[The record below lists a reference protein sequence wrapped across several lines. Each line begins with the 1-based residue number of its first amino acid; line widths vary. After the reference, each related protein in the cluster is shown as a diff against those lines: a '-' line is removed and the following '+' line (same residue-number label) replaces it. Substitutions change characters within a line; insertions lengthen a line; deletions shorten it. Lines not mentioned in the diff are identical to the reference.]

1 VAALLSC
8 LADSVAC
15 SVYSHRPL
23 LLLSLLLLPLLL
35 LGLLL
40 LLLLLLGLL
49 TNGVHLLLLLS
60 RLTRRI
66 HVTPAAAAAGPA
78 HPCDTYDA
86 AAVTAP
92 ACP

>member
-1 VAALLSC
+1 LLSC
-8 LADSVAC
+8 RVESVAC
-15 SVYSHRPL
+15 SVYRHRPL
-23 LLLSLLLLPLLL
+23 LLLSLLLPLLL
-35 LGLLL
+35 LGLLLL

-60 RLTRRI
+60 RLTRRV

-78 HPCDTYDA
+78 HPWDTYDA

-92 ACP
+92 ARP

>member
-8 LADSVAC
+8 RVESVAC
-15 SVYSHRPL
+15 SVYRHRPL
-23 LLLSLLLLPLLL
+23 LLLSLLLP
-35 LGLLL
+35 L

-60 RLTRRI
+60 RLTRRV

-78 HPCDTYDA
+78 HPWDTYDA

-92 ACP
+92 ARP